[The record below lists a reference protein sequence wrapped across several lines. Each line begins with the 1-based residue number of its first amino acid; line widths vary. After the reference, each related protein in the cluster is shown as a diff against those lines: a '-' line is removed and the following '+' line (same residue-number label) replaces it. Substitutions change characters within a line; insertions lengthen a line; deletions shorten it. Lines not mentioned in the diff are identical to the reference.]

1 MFQVNENIKL
11 GDFGL
16 SVTVNGTFHALS
28 SFGTPLYRSPELFKR
43 MPYNSASDIWYYIF
57 EYLGLRVPNYQLIM

>member
-16 SVTVNGTFHALS
+16 SVTVNGTIHAFS

>member
-1 MFQVNENIKL
+1 MFQVDENIKL

-16 SVTVNGTFHALS
+16 SVTVNGNIHALS

>member
-1 MFQVNENIKL
+1 MLQVNENIKL

-16 SVTVNGTFHALS
+16 SITVNGTIHTLS

-43 MPYNSASDIWYYIF
+43 KPYNSASDIWYY
-57 EYLGLRVPNYQLIM
+57 

>member
-1 MFQVNENIKL
+1 
-11 GDFGL
+11 L
-16 SVTVNGTFHALS
+16 SVTVNGTIHAFS